1 MRRLA
6 FISIGLLIAAATL
19 AGQTGAP
26 PSAVMSGVVKS
37 GGQPIPGAT
46 VTASAS
52 DNKKATTTTDEA
64 GRFEFTELAPGSYA
78 FEVRMFGFD
87 TAKKE
92 AALGAPVD
100 FALELAKPPA
110 ATARRGPAG
119 FQALQQNQAESA
131 TESEVARTPEPPEA
145 EIHARHILL
154 PDEDSAKKALAR
166 VKAGED
172 FAKVAKELSKDP
184 ASEGGDLGWFTR
196 ERMVPEF
203 SEAAFKLKE
212 GEISEPVKSQF
223 GWHVIQLQG
232 TRTKSFP
239 PFDKVKEQASRFVQQ
254 KAQTE
259 MISNLRKDAKIERFD
274 AAPPP
279 APVATPAPAAT
290 PAK

>member
-1 MRRLA
+1 MTLPAVASRLTLA
-6 FISIGLLIAAATL
+6 ALLSLAATL
-19 AGQTGAP
+19 AFADSKP
-26 PSAVMSGVVKS
+26 L
-37 GGQPIPGAT
+37 AT
-46 VTASAS
+46 VDGQAITEQDVDDAMA
-52 DNKKATTTTDEA
+52 DIGAGMPEKLDMPARRKYVLDYLIDLKLVATMARAGKLDQTPEFQRKIAYFGNK
-64 GRFEFTELAPGSYA
+64 LA
-78 FEVRMFGFD
+78 M
-87 TAKKE
+87 E
-92 AALGAPVD
+92 AALG
-100 FALELAKPPA
+100 K
-110 ATARRGPAG
+110 
-119 FQALQQNQAESA
+119 
-131 TESEVARTPEPPEA
+131 VARDADTDKAEHDAYDVAAKAQPPEA